1 MNEAVAEPREST
13 ASAVATLEMR
23 GITKTYAG
31 VAALSDVSVEIR
43 AGEVH
48 AILGENGA
56 GKSTLMNVAT
66 GGTQPDS
73 GSIVVAGNEVPPLTP
88 RLAAALGIAIVH
100 QHPAVLP
107 DLTVLENLEV
117 ALPAAVLRGEGG
129 KRAVAH
135 RMLEQ
140 VGLEIDLQ
148 DRVESLTVAQR
159 HLLEIAK
166 AFAVKPSLL
175 ILDEPTAPLGD
186 AAVRRFFGL
195 VREAVASGVSVV
207 YITHR
212 MAEVRELA
220 DRVTVLRDGRT
231 RGTAAVADVSDDELL
246 SLIVGRKLESTF
258 PPKLDVV
265 GDGHD
270 LILDGLSGPGFVGVS
285 AKVPRGAIVGIA
297 GVVGNGQTDLLRA
310 LAGLES
316 FGGSVEVGGR
326 SRSAKDLLH
335 NAAYMPADR
344 HGEGLAMS
352 LTVRENAAV
361 SALKSFTAGPFV
373 RRAREHE
380 DVRESLGALS
390 VKAPSMDAPV
400 SALSG
405 GNQQKVVISRA
416 LLSEPVLL
424 IADEPTQ
431 GVDVGARAEIYG
443 ILRDASRRGI
453 PVVVASSDTKELEG
467 LCDQVLVMS
476 RGQVVATLT
485 GDEITEERMVSAAVG
500 SRAGALATPE
510 ALRSDHPTG
519 VRRLIQSD
527 YAPSGL
533 VAALIVVL
541 GAFIATQNGAF
552 LSSFNLT
559 TILTAATAIG
569 FLALGQN
576 IALLTGGIDLSV
588 GPLAGFL
595 VVVASFF
602 VTDGSPA
609 QKVVL
614 GIGLMLLIA
623 LVAGLV
629 NGSLIR
635 FARFTPI
642 AATLALYIA
651 LGGLALLL
659 RPQQGGYI
667 SQDFQNFVTL
677 SFGPLPL
684 FFIVLVVVAVLME
697 LALRRTRW
705 GWRLRATGSDEAA
718 ARTVGLEHQPDG
730 HPRLRGDRRL
740 LVPCSAHVH
749 GPVRDRRPDAG
760 IRVHVD
766 EHHRGRTRRHELA
779 GWARHVHRAAARCAA
794 APAGAVRDRL
804 PRARNGL
811 PVLLPRRPD
820 PRRGH
825 RLHDRADPTPAP
837 GGPRMNPSS
846 IPARRPISGRLTQKG
861 RPSC

>member
-1 MNEAVAEPREST
+1 MNEALEAQAPETTVVAPP
-13 ASAVATLEMR
+13 TLEMR
-23 GITKTYAG
+23 GITKTYGG
-31 VAALSDVSVEIR
+31 VAALSDVSVAIR
-43 AGEVH
+43 PGEVH

-66 GGTQPDS
+66 GGTQPDA
-73 GSIVVAGNEVPPLTP
+73 GSILVAGVEAPPLTP
-88 RLAAALGIAIVH
+88 RLAAARGIAIVH

-117 ALPAAVLRGEGG
+117 ALPATALRGEGG
-129 KRAVAH
+129 RRAAAQ
-135 RMLEQ
+135 RILER
-140 VGLEIDLQ
+140 VGLEVDLQ
-148 DRVESLTVAQR
+148 DRVENLTVAQR
-159 HLLEIAK
+159 HLLEIGK
-166 AFAVKPSLL
+166 AFAVEPSLL

-186 AAVRRFFGL
+186 DAVRRFFAM

-231 RGTAAVADVSDDELL
+231 RGTADVASISDDELL
-246 SLIVGRKLESTF
+246 SLIVGRKLDSTF
-258 PPKLDVV
+258 PPKLAVIPE
-265 GDGHD
+265 GHD
-270 LILDGLSGPGFVGVS
+270 LVLDGLSGPGFVGVS

-326 SRSAKDLLH
+326 ARTARDLLH
-335 NAAYMPADR
+335 TAAYMPADR

-352 LTVRENAAV
+352 LSVRENAAI

-373 RRAREHE
+373 RRAREHG
-380 DVRESLGALS
+380 DVRDSLGSLS

-416 LLSEPVLL
+416 LLSDPVLL

-443 ILRDASRRGI
+443 ILREASSRGI

-500 SRAGALATPE
+500 SRTAALATPE
-510 ALRSDHPTG
+510 ALRPEHPTG
-519 VRRLIQSD
+519 FRRFVQGD
-527 YAPSGL
+527 YAPSAL
-533 VAALIVVL
+533 VALLIVLL
-541 GAFIATQNGAF
+541 GAFIASQNGAF
-552 LSSFNLT
+552 LSSFNLV

-602 VTDGSPA
+602 VNDGAPA
-609 QKVVL
+609 GKVLL
-614 GIGLMLLIA
+614 GLGLMLV
-623 LVAGLV
+623 VAVVVGLV
-629 NGSLIR
+629 NGALIR
-635 FARFTPI
+635 YARFTPI

-667 SQDFQNFVTL
+667 SQDFQSFVTM

-684 FFIVLVVVAVLME
+684 WFIILVVVALGME

-705 GWRLRATGSDEAA
+705 GWRLRAAGSDETS
-718 ARTVGLEHQPDG
+718 ARTVGINV
-730 HPRLRGDRRL
+730 DRTVVL
-740 LVPCSAHVH
+740 GYVATGAFAFLAALMFM
-749 GPVRDRRPDAG
+749 GQYG
-760 IRVHVD
+760 I
-766 EHHRGRTRRHELA
+766 G
-779 GWARHVHRAAARCAA
+779 
-794 APAGAVRDRL
+794 
-804 PRARNGL
+804 
-811 PVLLPRRPD
+811 
-820 PRRGH
+820 
-825 RLHDRADPTPAP
+825 DPTQGSAFTLTSITAVVL
-837 GGPRMNPSS
+837 GGTSLLGGRGTFIGPLLGALLLQQVLSATVFLGLGTVFQYYFQGALILVAAIVYTTGR
-846 IPARRPISGRLTQKG
+846 IRRRRRAVLA
-861 RPSC
+861 